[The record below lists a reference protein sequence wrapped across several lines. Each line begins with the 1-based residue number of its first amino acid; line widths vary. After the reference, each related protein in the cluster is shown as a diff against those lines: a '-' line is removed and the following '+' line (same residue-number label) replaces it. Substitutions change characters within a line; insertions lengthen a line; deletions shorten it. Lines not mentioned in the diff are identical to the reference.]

1 MISQKTIEL
10 EKILKETFVPIL
22 DWKNTDW
29 DLARKEFEIPLADL
43 PLPEGVTVSRDT
55 LGGIEV
61 ERIKIPNDS
70 GKVLFHIHG
79 GGMTLGSCS
88 SGRFMLS
95 HVGVLSGRNTVSV
108 NYRLCPEY
116 AQPAAVEDCAAA
128 YQGLLKEYA
137 PEDIALIGESAGGM
151 LVLALLAYIKAH
163 DLPMPACACV
173 ISGSADPEY
182 NSASMTENRESEYM
196 VCLNLKEVM
205 SEYYFKDGDLSDPV
219 LNPMHSDVSGWP
231 PVYFHACREE
241 ILRDES
247 VRMYEKLLG
256 AGIPAKLT
264 IKDGLFHTYM
274 MFDLPESYEAFQEF
288 ADFLKENG

>member
-1 MISQKTIEL
+1 
-10 EKILKETFVPIL
+10 
-22 DWKNTDW
+22 
-29 DLARKEFEIPLADL
+29 
-43 PLPEGVTVSRDT
+43 
-55 LGGIEV
+55 
-61 ERIKIPNDS
+61 
-70 GKVLFHIHG
+70 
-79 GGMTLGSCS
+79 
-88 SGRFMLS
+88 
-95 HVGVLSGRNTVSV
+95 
-108 NYRLCPEY
+108 
-116 AQPAAVEDCAAA
+116 
-128 YQGLLKEYA
+128 
-137 PEDIALIGESAGGM
+137 
-151 LVLALLAYIKAH
+151 
-163 DLPMPACACV
+163 MPACACV

-219 LNPMHSDVSGWP
+219 LNPLHSDVSGWP